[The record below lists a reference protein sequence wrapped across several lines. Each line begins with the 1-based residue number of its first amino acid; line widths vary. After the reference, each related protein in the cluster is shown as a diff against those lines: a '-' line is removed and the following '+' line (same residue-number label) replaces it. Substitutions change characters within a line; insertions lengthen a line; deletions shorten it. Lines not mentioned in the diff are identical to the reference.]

1 MAFSSLLR
9 CRQGVSAS
17 PAPSALITVVT
28 ILRSSFYPALESLVT
43 GERWRLESSNT
54 LAPSPH
60 LWLSQSLPDP
70 IYNLSLWCHWH
81 YKPPRPDGAVHVLSA
96 FHSRI
101 VRRRAEVWMLSGL
114 VSERVMMAA
123 LCWILIQTGGH
134 STVSLPSLSGESQQ
148 NMRQFS
154 SSLLT

>member
-17 PAPSALITVVT
+17 AAPHWSLLSLFSDQVFTPHW
-28 ILRSSFYPALESLVT
+28 SPWSLERDGDWRAAT
-43 GERWRLESSNT
+43 RWRPRLTSGCLS
-54 LAPSPH
+54 
-60 LWLSQSLPDP
+60 LSQIPF
-70 IYNLSLWCHWH
+70 IILSLWCHWH

-101 VRRRAEVWMLSGL
+101 LRRRAEVWMLSGL

-134 STVSLPSLSGESQQ
+134 STVSLPSLSGETQQ